1 MDQHYGQLSGGQRK
15 LVQLLLFL
23 QVDRELI
30 VLDEPT
36 AAVDR
41 ENVQLLFQVMQAH
54 PERTYLMITHDVRDL
69 HAFTDYQ
76 VLWLNDR
83 QVTTLSKRTF
93 EAASAQADFVAL
105 FKTQ

>member
-1 MDQHYGQLSGGQRK
+1 LSGGQRK

-41 ENVQLLFQVMQAH
+41 ENVQLLFQIMQAH
-54 PERTYLMITHDVRDL
+54 PERTYLMSTHDVRAL
-69 HAFTDYQ
+69 HAFTDRD

-83 QVTTLSKRTF
+83 QAT
-93 EAASAQADFVAL
+93 AL
-105 FKTQ
+105 AHGL